1 MEIVKLYEVVTAYS
15 KRELVHV
22 VCANQ
27 CGHVYTH
34 ALIQTH

>member
-1 MEIVKLYEVVTAYS
+1 MMESVKLYEVVTAYS

-27 CGHVYTH
+27 CGHV
-34 ALIQTH
+34 